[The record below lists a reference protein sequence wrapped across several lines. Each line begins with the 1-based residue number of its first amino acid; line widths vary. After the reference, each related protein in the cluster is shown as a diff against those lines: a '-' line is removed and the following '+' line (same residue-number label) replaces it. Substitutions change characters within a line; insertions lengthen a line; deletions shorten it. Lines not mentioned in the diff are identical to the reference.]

1 MDQRWCTWIGTW
13 LLMLQAVSPAAE
25 VAPRSV
31 SDLVM
36 KVKPSIVVI
45 TFTGRDNDRAGLG
58 SGFIIH
64 PDGLIA
70 TNLHVIGEA
79 RPIAV
84 QLQDGRKFDVTAIE
98 AHERQHD
105 LAILRIAAKGLPAL
119 PLGNSDDLAD
129 GTAIMTIGNPLGL
142 DRSVV
147 TGVLSGHREVEG
159 RPMLQI
165 AMPIERGNSGG
176 PILDLDGRVQGIVT
190 LKSLKTENL
199 GFAVPVNLLKPLIEK
214 PNPITMDRWL
224 TIGVVD
230 PSEWTTLPGGRWRQ
244 RAGRMLVEG
253 RGGGLGGRC
262 VCFAVNE
269 PPAAPYE
276 VGVLVK
282 FKPWDGAAGLVF
294 AADGGDRHY
303 GFYPSNGEL
312 RLSRFDGPDVYAWN
326 VLAQVRSPHLR
337 KDDWNALKVRV
348 EADRIRCYV
357 NDVLVIESQDKEL
370 RGGKVGLCKFR
381 QTEAEFKDFRVGTEL
396 PPTQPP
402 ADALARITAATVDLP
417 LTGEPSRTTIEAA
430 EAVGQSATAV
440 LEARARMLEL
450 QADRLRHMSGLIH
463 QRRVLQELKRIC
475 DRPEVEVD
483 LLRGGLWIA
492 AADNPELVVDDYVLE
507 VDRIARRIRQRIP
520 DQASDAEKLAAL
532 KRDLF
537 EEQGFHGSRHD
548 YDHRSNSYLNE
559 VLDDREGLPITL
571 SVVVLEVARRL
582 DLPMAGIG
590 LPRHFVVRHLPQDK
604 PAGVLLDPFE
614 RGKELSV
621 DDAKAKV
628 AALGETEW
636 NDSYLAPTPKKSILV
651 RMLRNLFGN
660 ARDAEDSERMLRY
673 TDLVLAITPDSA
685 QDRFYR
691 AALCLQLQRLDEA
704 RREAEWLQEKQP
716 EGLSPEAIEDLNRAI
731 AREAARAPRE

>member
-1 MDQRWCTWIGTW
+1 MDQRRLAWIGAW
-13 LLMLQAVSPAAE
+13 LTMVAGATATE
-25 VAPRSV
+25 VAPRGV
-31 SDLVM
+31 AELVA
-36 KVKPSIVVI
+36 KVKPSIVVV
-45 TFTGRDNDRAGLG
+45 TFTGRDQDRAGLG

-84 QLQDGRKFDVTAIE
+84 QLQDGRKFEVTAVE
-98 AHERQHD
+98 AHERHHD
-105 LAILRIAAKGLPAL
+105 LAILRIAAKDLPAL

-129 GTAIMTIGNPLGL
+129 GAAIMAIGNPLGL

-176 PILDLDGRVQGIVT
+176 PILDLEGRVHGIVT

-214 PNPITMDRWL
+214 PNPIAMDRWL

-276 VGVLVK
+276 VGVSVK
-282 FKPWDGAAGLVF
+282 FTPGDGAAGLVF

-357 NDVLVIESQDKEL
+357 NDVLVIESTDKEL

-396 PPTQPP
+396 PATQPP
-402 ADALARITAATVDLP
+402 AEALARITAATADLP
-417 LTGEPSRTTIEAA
+417 LTGEPPRTVLEAT
-430 EAVGQSATAV
+430 EAVGPSATAV
-440 LEARARMLEL
+440 LEARARSLEL
-450 QADRLRHMSGLIH
+450 QAERLRMLSGMIH
-463 QRRVLQELKRIC
+463 QRRVVQELKRLC
-475 DRPEVEVD
+475 DRPDAEVE
-483 LLRGGLWIA
+483 LLRAGLWIA
-492 AADNPELVVDDYVLE
+492 AADNADLVVDDYVQE
-507 VDRIARRIRQRIP
+507 VDRIARRIRQRLP
-520 DQASDAEKLAAL
+520 DKAGDADKLAAL

-582 DLPMAGIG
+582 ELPMAGIG
-590 LPRHFVVRHLPQDK
+590 LPRHFVVRHLPK
-604 PAGVLLDPFE
+604 EAPAGVLLDPFE
-614 RGKELSV
+614 RGKELTV
-621 DDAKAKV
+621 EEARAKI
-628 AALGETEW
+628 AALGETNWSET
-636 NDSYLAPTPKKSILV
+636 YLDPMPNKSILV

-660 ARDAEDSERMLRY
+660 ARDAEDAERMLRY

-716 EGLSPEAIEDLNRAI
+716 EGLSPQAIEDLHRAI